1 MAFTKQHKGVLL
13 KQYEGWLK
21 QSQAVFILEYNKM
34 SMKEVDTLRA
44 KVRETGGELHVVK
57 NTLMGIALKNSG
69 IETKNLVGTSLF
81 GFALHD
87 VPAMAKVLGDVTKNS
102 EIFKL
107 RGGYLSGQPITPEN
121 VKALADMPPLP
132 VLRARLLGML
142 NAPASKIA
150 RTLAE
155 PARQMA
161 YVMKAYAEKTPA
173 AETMPA

>member
-1 MAFTKQHKGVLL
+1 MAFTKKRKGALL
-13 KQYEGWLK
+13 TQYEKWLK
-21 QSQAVFILEYNKM
+21 QSQAVFVLEYNKM

-44 KVRETGGELHVVK
+44 KVRDTGGELHVVK

-69 IETKNLVGTSLF
+69 IETKELVGTSLF
-81 GFALHD
+81 GFALHE
-87 VPAMAKVLGDVTKNS
+87 VPALAKVMGDATKNS

-107 RGGYLSGQPITPEN
+107 RGGFLSGRPITPEN

-142 NAPASKIA
+142 NTPASQLA

-155 PARQMA
+155 PARQLA
-161 YVMKAYAEKTPA
+161 YVLKAYSEKEPA
-173 AETMPA
+173 

>member
-1 MAFTKQHKGVLL
+1 LAFTKQQKGALIN
-13 KQYEGWLK
+13 QYEKLLK
-21 QSQAVFILEYNKM
+21 QSQAVFVLEYHKM
-34 SMKEVDTLRA
+34 SMKEVDMLRA

-69 IETKNLVGTSLF
+69 IESKDLIGTSLF
-81 GFALHD
+81 GFAIHD
-87 VPAMAKVLGDVTKNS
+87 VPAMAKVLGDATKNS

-107 RGGYLSGQPITPEN
+107 RGGYLSGRPISSDN
-121 VKALADMPPLP
+121 VKALAEMPPLP

-142 NAPASKIA
+142 NTPASQLA

-161 YVMKAYAEKTPA
+161 YVMKAYAEKVPA
-173 AETMPA
+173 

>member
-1 MAFTKQHKGVLL
+1 
-13 KQYEGWLK
+13 
-21 QSQAVFILEYNKM
+21 
-34 SMKEVDTLRA
+34 
-44 KVRETGGELHVVK
+44 
-57 NTLMGIALKNSG
+57 MGLALKNAG
-69 IETKNLVGTSLF
+69 IESKTLVGTSLF

-87 VPAMAKVLGDVTKNS
+87 VPAMAKVLGDATKNS

-107 RGGYLSGQPITPEN
+107 RGGYLSGAPITPET

-142 NAPASKIA
+142 NTPATRLA

-161 YVMKAYAEKTPA
+161 YVMKAYAEKAPAVEEAPA
-173 AETMPA
+173 AAQAPAAA

>member
-1 MAFTKQHKGVLL
+1 MAFTKQQKRALL
-13 KQYEGWLK
+13 NQYEKWLK
-21 QSQAVFILEYNKM
+21 HSQAVFVLEYHKM

-44 KVRETGGELHVVK
+44 KVRDTGGELHVVK
-57 NTLMGIALKNSG
+57 NTLMAIALKNAG
-69 IETKNLVGTSLF
+69 IETKILVGTSLF
-81 GFALHD
+81 GFAIHD
-87 VPAMAKVLGDVTKNS
+87 VPAMAKVFGDATKNS

-142 NAPASKIA
+142 NTPSSQLA

-161 YVMKAYAEKTPA
+161 YVLKASSEKEPA
-173 AETMPA
+173 